1 MPFSFVTAL
10 SGLRASSDALS
21 VSGNNIANS
30 NTIAFKSSDISFSDV
45 FISSTGV
52 RLNGAG
58 AAVQIGNGVRVAAT
72 QTDFNQGSLNDTGI
86 TTNAS
91 IEGKGFFMVAD
102 SAGSIGFTRAGD
114 FTLDRNGFL
123 VSPNGYRAQGYVA
136 VNGVITPGTQI
147 STLRVPQGEIL
158 APVVTSNATLRM
170 NLNAADPAGS
180 VFHAPV
186 NVYDTRGTVHTMDM
200 TFTKQADGSW
210 QMLATLDGNAAQTS
224 VGGAAAS
231 ANPVSFTFDAA
242 GQLTA
247 PTSLSIVPD
256 QTVLNGAAL
265 PSIDINL
272 FQTTPTG
279 VPGPANVTSYSA
291 PTGVGSTDQDG
302 FAAGDL
308 TGISFSSDRDGV
320 VFAVFTNGQRRPLG
334 QIALASFNDPNGLR
348 RLGGNLFGE
357 TLASG
362 QPSIGTAKSGGRG
375 EVVGAS
381 LEQSNVDLANEFTR
395 LIVAQ
400 RSFQANSRVINAISQ
415 TLQDLLQVG

>member
-10 SGLRASSDALS
+10 SGLRSSSDALS

-30 NTIAFKSSDISFSDV
+30 NTIAFKSSDISFADV
-45 FISSTGV
+45 YTSSTGV

-58 AAVQIGNGVRVAAT
+58 ATVQVGNGVRVAAT

-102 SAGSIGFTRAGD
+102 SAGSVAFTRAGD
-114 FTLDRNGFL
+114 FTLDRNGYL

-147 STLRVPQGEIL
+147 STLRVPLGEIL
-158 APVVTSNATLRM
+158 APVVTSEATLRM
-170 NLNAADPAGS
+170 NLNAADPTGS

-186 NVYDTRGTVHTMDM
+186 SVYDTRGTVHTMDL

-224 VGGAAAS
+224 VGGAAPA
-231 ANPVSFTFDAA
+231 AGPVSFTFDAN

-247 PTSLSIVPD
+247 PASLSIVPD
-256 QTVLNGAAL
+256 QTALNGAAL
-265 PSIDINL
+265 PSIDIKL

-279 VPGPANVTSYSA
+279 TQGPANVTSYSA

-375 EVVGAS
+375 EVVGAA